1 MKSIVETAREDNR
14 LSISVR
20 IADAGG
26 AAEFLPE
33 RGPYTAFIPGDEA
46 YTKIP
51 AEKVEAIAKDQE
63 KLKDM
68 IMYHVVQGKLTAREL
83 ARMEAI
89 RTLQGDHLDIASSSE
104 GVLVNEATIIQPD
117 IECTDGIYHIIDRVL
132 IPRAVNA
139 RVTRSV

>member
-83 ARMEAI
+83 AGWR
-89 RTLQGDHLDIASSSE
+89 RSGPSR
-104 GVLVNEATIIQPD
+104 GIIWILHHHQR
-117 IECTDGIYHIIDRVL
+117 EFW
-132 IPRAVNA
+132 
-139 RVTRSV
+139 